1 MSLYGLGRGVV
12 GLEVGWWG
20 VLVDEEMGLFRF
32 LIIESSASLTDSR
45 TYLEVEVMMIVGNN
59 DKNGE

>member
-1 MSLYGLGRGVV
+1 MVGGWLGVGVDV
-12 GLEVGWWG
+12 
-20 VLVDEEMGLFRF
+20 EMGLFRF